1 MTGETMHVPV
11 RTSLCVAA
19 VIFAAMLGSA
29 PAEAAGEHA
38 SGQIDLELQLK
49 VNPAIPDGTACSV
62 NATADASDST
72 YSNFS
77 YAFPSATVEG
87 GVIKTTATIYYNW
100 KVASKSDTL
109 SIQVSISATG
119 GSYNA
124 FANFDKTIAL
134 PADGAVTKVTIDD
147 SL

>member
-1 MTGETMHVPV
+1 MIRESSNA
-11 RTSLCVAA
+11 RSKVAA
-19 VIFAAMLGSA
+19 EKV
-29 PAEAAGEHA
+29 
-38 SGQIDLELQLK
+38 SGQLDVRLQLK
-49 VNPAIPDGTACSV
+49 VNPAIPDGTTCSI

-77 YAFPSATVEG
+77 YAFPPATVEG

-100 KVASKSDTL
+100 KVASKSDML
-109 SIQVSISATG
+109 AIQVSVSAAA

-134 PADGAVTKVTIDD
+134 PANGAVTKVTIDD
-147 SL
+147 AL